1 MPFIVGYQLKEKDTK
16 TFQDCQMCRK
26 NDCCFI
32 SCHYLL
38 NSSTFCQN
46 ISDTS
51 QHQVTANITMSNKC
65 LTTSILTSTHL
76 TSDELFASTS
86 STGNYDTNQSPSSN
100 DRQEISSNFVLSHK
114 LKKIVALFWRS
125 VFLSFMNMICIVPH
139 ASDELALKISLPVIT
154 VFIILL
160 LCAMAVV
167 FYSR

>member
-1 MPFIVGYQLKEKDTK
+1 MLCIWKEDEEFFSYHVFHKTTEKKYLFHKLLPFIAGYQFKKKERK

-38 NSSTFCQN
+38 NSSIFCQN

-51 QHQVTANITMSNKC
+51 QHQVTANITMSNEY
-65 LTTSILTSTHL
+65 LTTSTLMSTHC

-100 DRQEISSNFVLSHK
+100 DTQKMSSNFVLSHK
-114 LKKIVALFWRS
+114 LK
-125 VFLSFMNMICIVPH
+125 H
-139 ASDELALKISLPVIT
+139 
-154 VFIILL
+154 LL
-160 LCAMAVV
+160 L
-167 FYSR
+167 YSERVYF